1 VSEKKF
7 SKEAAIKFGWNR
19 MKDNLGFFII
29 YLILLFIIEAFFG
42 FFASAFTELLPSLSI
57 LFNLGFWV
65 VSVVSSIFVIKIG
78 LKLYENE
85 QIGSYDFLS
94 FSSSLFFK
102 FLLGYVLYTLLV
114 VVGFLL
120 LIVPD
125 TLLVVVGFLLLIV
138 PGIYLAIKYQ
148 YVQYLIVDKNM
159 DVIEAFKESGKMTNG
174 HKWNLLL
181 LLLLFLMITILGVMA
196 LGVGLLVAAP
206 IVMIAQAY
214 VYKKL
219 SLNTV
224 VQTHNTTTHTGSI
237 DNSFQAPGSIA

>member
-1 VSEKKF
+1 MNEKKF

-19 MKDNLGFFII
+19 MKENLGFFIV
-29 YLILLFIIEAFFG
+29 YLIILFIIEAFFG
-42 FFASAFTELLPSLSI
+42 FFASAFTEALPSLSI
-57 LFNLGFWV
+57 LFNLGSWV
-65 VSVVSSIFVIKIG
+65 VSIVSSIFVIKIG

-85 QIGSYDFLS
+85 RIGSYGFLS

-120 LIVPD
+120 LIVP
-125 TLLVVVGFLLLIV
+125 
-138 PGIYLAIKYQ
+138 GIYLAIKYQ
-148 YVQYLIVDKNM
+148 FVLYLIVDKNM

-196 LGVGLLVAAP
+196 LGIGLLVAAP

-224 VQTHNTTTHTGSI
+224 VQTHSTTTNTGSI

>member
-42 FFASAFTELLPSLSI
+42 FFASAFTESLPSLSL
-57 LFNLGFWV
+57 LFNLGSWV
-65 VSVVSSIFVIKIG
+65 VSIVSSIFIIKIG
-78 LKLYENE
+78 LKLYENDK
-85 QIGSYDFLS
+85 IGSYDFLS

-102 FLLGYVLYTLLV
+102 FLLGYVLYTLIV
-114 VVGFLL
+114 V
-120 LIVPD
+120 I
-125 TLLVVVGFLLLIV
+125 GFLLLIV

-196 LGVGLLVAAP
+196 LGIGLLVAVP
-206 IVMIAQAY
+206 IVIVAQAY

-219 SLNTV
+219 SLNAV
-224 VQTHNTTTHTGSI
+224 VQTHSTTTHTGSI

>member
-1 VSEKKF
+1 MSEKKF

-85 QIGSYDFLS
+85 QLGSYDFLS

-102 FLLGYVLYTLLV
+102 FLLGYVLYTLLA

-120 LIVPD
+120 V
-125 TLLVVVGFLLLIV
+125 IV

-224 VQTHNTTTHTGSI
+224 VQTHSTTTNTGSI

>member
-1 VSEKKF
+1 
-7 SKEAAIKFGWNR
+7 
-19 MKDNLGFFII
+19 M
-29 YLILLFIIEAFFG
+29 
-42 FFASAFTELLPSLSI
+42 
-57 LFNLGFWV
+57 
-65 VSVVSSIFVIKIG
+65 IKIG

-102 FLLGYVLYTLLV
+102 FLLGYVLYTLLA
-114 VVGFLL
+114 
-120 LIVPD
+120 
-125 TLLVVVGFLLLIV
+125 VVGFLLLIV

>member
-1 VSEKKF
+1 MNERKF
-7 SKEAAIKFGWNR
+7 SKEQAIKFGWQR
-19 MKDNLGFFII
+19 MKDNLGFFIV
-29 YLILLFIIEAFFG
+29 YLIILFAIEGFFS
-42 FFASAFTELLPSLSI
+42 FFASAFSESLPSLSI
-57 LFNLGFWV
+57 LFNLGSWV

-85 QIGSYDFLS
+85 KIGAYDFLS
-94 FSSSLFFK
+94 FSSSLFFR
-102 FLLGYVLYTLLV
+102 FLLGYVLYTLLA
-114 VVGFLL
+114 
-120 LIVPD
+120 
-125 TLLVVVGFLLLIV
+125 VVGFLLLIV

-159 DVIEAFKESGKMTNG
+159 DVIEAFKESGKMTKG

-196 LGVGLLVAAP
+196 LGIGLLIAVP
-206 IVMIAQAY
+206 IVIVAQAY

-219 SLNTV
+219 SSNTV
-224 VQTHNTTTHTGSI
+224 VQANSTTTHTGSI

>member
-1 VSEKKF
+1 MNEKKF
-7 SKEAAIKFGWNR
+7 SKEAAIKFGWQR
-19 MKDNLGFFII
+19 MKENLGFFIV
-29 YLILLFIIEAFFG
+29 YLIILFIIEAFFG
-42 FFASAFTELLPSLSI
+42 FFASAFTESLPSLSL

-120 LIVPD
+120 LIVP
-125 TLLVVVGFLLLIV
+125 
-138 PGIYLAIKYQ
+138 GIYLAIKYQ

-159 DVIEAFKESGKMTNG
+159 DVIEAFKESGK
-174 HKWNLLL
+174 
-181 LLLLFLMITILGVMA
+181 
-196 LGVGLLVAAP
+196 
-206 IVMIAQAY
+206 
-214 VYKKL
+214 
-219 SLNTV
+219 
-224 VQTHNTTTHTGSI
+224 
-237 DNSFQAPGSIA
+237 

>member
-1 VSEKKF
+1 
-7 SKEAAIKFGWNR
+7 
-19 MKDNLGFFII
+19 
-29 YLILLFIIEAFFG
+29 
-42 FFASAFTELLPSLSI
+42 
-57 LFNLGFWV
+57 
-65 VSVVSSIFVIKIG
+65 
-78 LKLYENE
+78 
-85 QIGSYDFLS
+85 
-94 FSSSLFFK
+94 
-102 FLLGYVLYTLLV
+102 
-114 VVGFLL
+114 
-120 LIVPD
+120 
-125 TLLVVVGFLLLIV
+125 
-138 PGIYLAIKYQ
+138 
-148 YVQYLIVDKNM
+148 M